1 MMVEWHVHLACQLPE
16 ELLVREAVVR
26 LDFLGSD
33 VIIQLH
39 ILDKGWKKE
48 EGLNSREVQ
57 IFLAS
62 KKESIISEI

>member
-1 MMVEWHVHLACQLPE
+1 MMVELHVHLACQLLE

-39 ILDKGWKKE
+39 ILDKG
-48 EGLNSREVQ
+48 
-57 IFLAS
+57 
-62 KKESIISEI
+62 